1 MELRQLEYVEA
12 LYQFKNFTKAA
23 QHLHVT
29 QPTVTTAVKN
39 LEKELGVL
47 IFDRSGG
54 NLSLTPAGEEIL
66 HRSEVILENV
76 QKIYDRAAVSD
87 GYQRQE
93 LSLGIPPISCAK
105 MYPMVLRD
113 FAKEEPNVDLAI
125 QDICNHEIIQ
135 QIQQGGIEAGF
146 LIRQDT
152 LPEDMEYLNLES
164 GTLQVLLSQNHPLSR
179 KDSVTLEDLANEEI
193 LMYEKG
199 TSYTEYRIR
208 DEFAKKGISINFRHY
223 FKNFSTIY
231 DLVSQNYGISFL
243 LETTSPVLS
252 NMTGIVTLPFR
263 DPMTYQMGMV
273 WSKSRFLSQSC
284 RKFLHFIC
292 EQYPGLH

>member
-1 MELRQLEYVEA
+1 MELRQLEYIDA
-12 LYQFKNFTKAA
+12 LYRFKNFTKAA

-54 NLSLTPAGEEIL
+54 NLTLTPAGEEIL

-76 QKIYDRAAVSD
+76 EKIYDRASITD

-93 LSLGIPPISCAK
+93 LNLGMPPISCAK
-105 MYPMVLRD
+105 LYPMVLQD
-113 FAKEEPNVDLAI
+113 FAKEEPNVDLII
-125 QDICNHEIIQ
+125 QDICNHEIIE

-152 LPEDMEYLNLES
+152 LPEDMEYLNLEK
-164 GTLQVLLSQNHPLSR
+164 GVLQVLLSENHPLSQ
-179 KDSVTLEDLANEEI
+179 KTSVSLEELANEEI

-208 DEFAKKGISINFRHY
+208 EEFFKKGITVQFRHY

-252 NMTGIVTLPFR
+252 HMTGIVTLPFTE
-263 DPMTYQMGMV
+263 PMTYQMGMI

-284 RKFLHFIC
+284 RKFLHFVC
-292 EQYPGLH
+292 EQYHLN